1 MANLAFSAK
10 EPWDEVH
17 RAMTTH
23 ILDQTDGAFE
33 IKNKNGALCV
43 YAEGS
48 DTLPPGPAG
57 YRKIVPS
64 SYKEGADLPVRF
76 MGWRCIYYNVPH
88 GLLNIMFKEKKK

>member
-1 MANLAFSAK
+1 MANLAFSNQ

-17 RAMTTH
+17 HAMTKH

-33 IKNKNGALCV
+33 IKQQSGAVCV

-48 DTLPPGPAG
+48 DTLPEGPAG

-88 GLLNIMFKEKKK
+88 GFLELMFKEKKK